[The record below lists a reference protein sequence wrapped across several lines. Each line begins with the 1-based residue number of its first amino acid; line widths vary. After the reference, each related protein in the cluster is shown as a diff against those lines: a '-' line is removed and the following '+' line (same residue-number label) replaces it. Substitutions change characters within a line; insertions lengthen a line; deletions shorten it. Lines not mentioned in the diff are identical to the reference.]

1 MYMSSTLFE
10 KITATVDLFFLKG
23 AEATKQ
29 IGALFEGI
37 PHMRTAI

>member
-1 MYMSSTLFE
+1 MSSTLFE
-10 KITATVDLFFLKG
+10 KITETVDPFSKG

-37 PHMRTAI
+37 PHMTTTI